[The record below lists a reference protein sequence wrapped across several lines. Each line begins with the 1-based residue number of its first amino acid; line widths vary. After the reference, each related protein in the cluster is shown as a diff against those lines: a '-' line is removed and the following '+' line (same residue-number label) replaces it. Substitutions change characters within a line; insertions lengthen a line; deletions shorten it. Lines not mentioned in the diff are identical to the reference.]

1 MRLCTVRRTVGRAVG
16 RAVWRGRPL
25 GAARNAGRKKPGKI
39 SKKPTVTPIMAW
51 ESLI

>member
-1 MRLCTVRRTVGRAVG
+1 LYGG
-16 RAVWRGRPL
+16 PH
-25 GAARNAGRKKPGKI
+25 GAARGVEWTGARRGADRGEKKPGKI